1 MLSEQAQ
8 VQTQQQEQRKAQRR
22 RLADRAKRVLAILA
36 VAAISVY
43 VFSLGNSLARFERFG
58 YPGIFLFTLL
68 TYATVILPAPGA
80 TVVIAMGSA
89 FNPFWV
95 GLAAGAGA
103 ALGELSGYAAGYSG
117 QAIVENIRIY
127 TRLRGWMSKSR
138 WRTFFGLI
146 VLSATPNPA
155 FDLAGIAAGALRI
168 PVLRFLAALWI
179 GETLKMWMFAYAGA
193 YSIDWI
199 MRLVR

>member
-8 VQTQQQEQRKAQRR
+8 TQQRQEQRRR
-22 RLADRAKRVLAILA
+22 RADRLKRAAALLA
-36 VAAISVY
+36 VAAISLY
-43 VFSLGNSLARFERFG
+43 IFSLGAEVERFARFG

-80 TVVIAMGSA
+80 TVVIVMGSV

-95 GLAAGAGA
+95 GMAAGAGA

-117 QAIVENIRIY
+117 QAIVEHVRVY
-127 TRLRGWMSKSR
+127 ARLRGWMSHSPWK
-138 WRTFFGLI
+138 TFFGLI
-146 VLSATPNPA
+146 LLSALPNPA

-168 PVLRFLAALWI
+168 PLPRFLAALWI
-179 GETLKMWMFAYAGA
+179 GETLKMWMFAFAGA
-193 YSIDWI
+193 YSVDWI

>member
-1 MLSEQAQ
+1 MLSEQ
-8 VQTQQQEQRKAQRR
+8 VQTQQDEQRAAQRR
-22 RLADRAKRVLAILA
+22 QRIERLKRILA
-36 VAAISVY
+36 LVAVIGISVF
-43 VFSLGNSLARFERFG
+43 VFSLGPRIQRFERFG
-58 YPGIFLFTLL
+58 YPGIFFITLL

-95 GLAAGAGA
+95 GIAAGAGA

-117 QAIVENIRIY
+117 QAIVEHIGIY
-127 TRLRGWMSKSR
+127 TRLRGWMEHST

-146 VLSATPNPA
+146 LLSAIPNPA

-168 PVLRFLAALWI
+168 PVPRFLAALWI

-193 YSIDWI
+193 YSVDWI